1 MNMRTWKMK
10 CSPFNAQKCIIQK
23 HFSSMDFFDAR
34 FSTKSMPRS
43 AVEACATVLMWRF
56 SASSLQ
62 ACQSFYRALLRPFLT
77 LEQFRSLVVFRR
89 VGAGCIKSSG
99 TWWKLVE
106 IWIASW
112 NLNRES
118 LGALNWPAST
128 CPIVDLYGL
137 LFGSQNQGR
146 VIQICGGELLDMWLW
161 IDSGASETAKRLKVF
176 SPLLSLLYSMA
187 MQKWISLG
195 LSNYEESY
203 VAFSSNDSCP

>member
-10 CSPFNAQKCIIQK
+10 YSPFNAQKCIIQK

-34 FSTKSMPRS
+34 FSTNAKVCRGVRDSFDV
-43 AVEACATVLMWRF
+43 AL
-56 SASSLQ
+56 
-62 ACQSFYRALLRPFLT
+62 QSFYRALLRPFLT

-118 LGALNWPAST
+118 LGALNWPVST
-128 CPIVDLYGL
+128 CPIVDLYGP

-161 IDSGASETAKRLKVF
+161 IDSGASESAKRLKVF